1 MFCMAVGPLLAQ
13 EKPPA
18 DAQAK
23 PKPTR
28 TNFGML
34 LGPPTSSATELIW
47 RNGERLT
54 GKLASGLAT
63 EIQWSSDL
71 FVAPLRVGAE
81 FLNRI
86 DFGVKSDA
94 APKGEFRIVVLD
106 GSHLLGSIE
115 EMNEAEVKFKC
126 ALGPVISM
134 KWDQV
139 VSLQREEGGGVV
151 SSAAKLP
158 SAKIA
163 ANNYGYGGSNS
174 KFAPWYFGLGGL
186 ISSPSY
192 NQKVQWQPKVPE
204 KGMLDVSFTTDG
216 VPAFMIGVPAAGGE
230 ITVETW
236 GDEVVLTQGKR
247 FATAGVRFKEE
258 DRKARLRLVWDQSNS
273 SSALYGPDG
282 KVWAEL
288 PAVLPPPQP
297 ISLKPFAEGPL
308 AEIDFVKDVI
318 PDPAKKVTKKRVVKT
333 TRSESKSETNMTLH
347 NKGNGMVMDR
357 FELSEWSG
365 QVPPAVVD
373 GEVVIETA
381 TENVV
386 GSPIGKNGE
395 AMTVK
400 LAADQQTRDIPLSTV
415 RSVRWKRAAKLAKD
429 TSLTSVWFVD
439 GEFVRGKLTEI
450 KDGKATLETSFT
462 SAPVTLALEACRTI
476 LLPNPKNEP
485 DLPAKEIKEAL
496 AKLDQ
501 LTTGKGSLHGSVE
514 FTGGKVPQFRPTGAI
529 EPAIPSTSDMT
540 LVRAFPKDY
549 KAERAK
555 VLLHVKDSETLPA
568 ELTAISKDSIEF
580 KSDWAE
586 NHTLPTSEIHAVQFT
601 TSGLVANGFSSPGWQ
616 VSGKSKATIKDK
628 EVTLQPESGI
638 GHMYAVQGD
647 DIRFKMTGSSGSG
660 TLRIKLFANSIDQ
673 KSGTTNF
680 MLGDFGSSIYCGIE
694 SSEEGQLENQYQ
706 AIRGSGPVDVRLSF
720 PGDAVQ
726 LYINDALICETKR
739 KKADKKTQGP
749 GLILESASL
758 WGNTMRPV
766 KLSDFAVSGT
776 SFVAAPPSFSSDA
789 KREALLLPR
798 VHRDSPPKHVL
809 IGRNGDLLRGE
820 IESMT
825 STHLLFRAG
834 MENFKVPLDRV
845 TSVVWLA
852 KPDKNPP
859 KEDPKAKDKKG
870 EEKKEDDG
878 NVKIQGNIKIV
889 LKKAA
894 EAAEEEAAD
903 PFAKPTPAPEPEKK
917 KEDAPAAAPE
927 ADPAQWL
934 DLVNGGRISLKVE
947 SWTADKVT
955 GVHSK
960 LGKCSIPVAWVHRI
974 TSKTPVQTA
983 GYAALSDWKLVKTQD
998 PVLPEDE
1005 GSSSP
1010 LIGKDAADFSVPL
1023 LDGEDA
1029 KFSLADMKGK
1039 VVVLDF
1045 WATWCGP
1052 CVKSLPGLIEAMKAF
1067 PEDKVAFLTVNQ
1079 GETKEQVR
1087 KFVDARG
1094 FKMPVG
1100 FDASQQVAKKY
1111 GVEGIPHTVVI
1122 SRDGKIA
1129 LVKTG
1134 YSPEGEKEIAA
1145 AVQKALE

>member
-1 MFCMAVGPLLAQ
+1 MFCMAVAPLGAQ
-13 EKPPA
+13 EKTPA
-18 DAQAK
+18 EAEAK
-23 PKPTR
+23 PKSNR

-34 LGPPTSSATELIW
+34 LSPQSVSATELIW

-63 EIQWSSDL
+63 EIQWSSDM
-71 FVAPLRVGAE
+71 FVAPLRVGVE

-86 DFGVKSDA
+86 DFDVKSDA
-94 APKGEFRIVVLD
+94 SPKGEFRMVLLD
-106 GSHLLGSIE
+106 GSHLLGAIE
-115 EMNEAEVKFKC
+115 EMNEVEVKFH
-126 ALGPVISM
+126 GSVGSVITV

-139 VSLQREEGGGVV
+139 VSLQRESGGGVV
-151 SSAAKLP
+151 SAASVLPTAKLAP
-158 SAKIA
+158 
-163 ANNYGYGGSNS
+163 NNYGGSNA
-174 KFAPWYFGLGGL
+174 KFFPWYYGAGGL

-192 NQKVQWQPKVPE
+192 NQKVQWQPKVPD
-204 KGMLDVSFTTDG
+204 KGMLDVSFATDG
-216 VPAFMIGVPAAGGE
+216 VPAFAIGVPAGAEE
-230 ITVETW
+230 ITIETW
-236 GDEVVLTQGKR
+236 DDEVVLTQGKR
-247 FATAGVRFKEE
+247 FATAGVRFKEA
-258 DRKARLRLVWDQSNS
+258 DRKARLRLVWDRSTS
-273 SSALYGPDG
+273 SSTLYGPDG

-288 PAVLPPPQP
+288 PAITAPPQP

-318 PDPAKKVTKKRVVKT
+318 PDPAAKKVIKKRVVKT
-333 TRSESKSETNMTLH
+333 TKSQSNMTLH
-347 NKGNGMVMDR
+347 NKGNGMIVDR
-357 FELSEWSG
+357 FEVSEWSG
-365 QVPPAVVD
+365 QVPPAVVEGD
-373 GEVVIETA
+373 ILIETS
-381 TENVV
+381 TESIL
-386 GSPIGKNGE
+386 GAPIGKNAE
-395 AMTVK
+395 SMIVK
-400 LAADQQTRDIPLSTV
+400 LAADQQTREIPLSTV
-415 RSVRWKRAAKLAKD
+415 RSVRWKRTAKLAKD
-429 TSLTSVWFVD
+429 PTLTSVWFVD

-462 SAPVTLALEACRTI
+462 AAPVTVALDACRTI
-476 LLPNPKNEP
+476 VLPNPKNEP
-485 DLPAKEIKEAL
+485 DLPPKEQKEAL

-501 LTTGKGSLHGSVE
+501 LTTGKGSLHGGVE
-514 FTGGKVPQFRPTGAI
+514 FTGGKVPQFRPTGAV
-529 EPAIPSTSDMT
+529 EPAVPSTSDMT
-540 LVRAFPKDY
+540 LVRAFPKDF
-549 KAERAK
+549 KAERAQA
-555 VLLHVKDSETLPA
+555 LLHVADGETIPA
-568 ELTAISKDSIEF
+568 ELTAISKESIEF
-580 KSDWAE
+580 NCDWSE
-586 NHTLPTSEIHAVQFT
+586 KHTLPTAQLHAVQF
-601 TSGLVANGFSSPGWQ
+601 SKAGLVADGFASPGWQ
-616 VSGKSKATIKDK
+616 ASGKSKATIKDK
-628 EVTLQPESGI
+628 EVTLQPDSGI
-638 GHMYAVQGD
+638 AHMYAIQGD
-647 DIRFKMTGSSGSG
+647 DIRFKMAGTAGSG
-660 TLRIKLFANSIDQ
+660 TLRIRLFANSIDQ

-680 MLGDFGSSIYCGIE
+680 LLGDFGSSIYCGIE

-706 AIRGSGPVDVRLSF
+706 AMRGSGPVDVRMSF
-720 PGDAVQ
+720 AGDSVQ
-726 LYINDALICETKR
+726 MYINDALICETKR
-739 KKADKKTQGP
+739 KKTDKKTQGP

-766 KLSDFAVSGT
+766 KLSDFTVSGT
-776 SFVAAPPSFSSDA
+776 SFVAAPPAFSADA

-798 VHRDSPPKHVL
+798 VHRDSPPKHIL

-820 IESMT
+820 VESMT
-825 STHLLFRAG
+825 SSHLLFRAG

-859 KEDPKAKDKKG
+859 KEEPKDKDKKV
-870 EEKKEDDG
+870 EEKQENGG
-878 NVKIQGNIKIV
+878 NLKIQGNIRIV

-894 EAAEEEAAD
+894 EEAAD
-903 PFAKPTPAPEPEKK
+903 PFAPPTPAPEPEKK
-917 KEDAPAAAPE
+917 KEEAPTPE
-927 ADPAQWL
+927 TDPAQWL

-947 SWTADKVT
+947 SWTAEKVT
-955 GVHSK
+955 GIHSK
-960 LGKCSIPVAWVHRI
+960 LGKCSIPVAWVHRV
-974 TSKTPVQTA
+974 TSKAPTQTA
-983 GYAALSDWKLVKTQD
+983 SYGALSDWKLVKTQD

-1005 GSSSP
+1005 ATNSP

-1052 CVKSLPGLIEAMKAF
+1052 CVKSLPGLIAAMKEF

-1134 YSPEGEKEIAA
+1134 FSPEGEKEIAA